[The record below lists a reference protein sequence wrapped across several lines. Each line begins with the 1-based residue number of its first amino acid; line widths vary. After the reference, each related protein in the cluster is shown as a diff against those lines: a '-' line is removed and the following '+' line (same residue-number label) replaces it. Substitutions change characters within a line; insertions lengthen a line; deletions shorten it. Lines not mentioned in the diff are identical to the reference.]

1 MDCFNKDSYLIDDK
15 NKSLLQGGV
24 CPTTSRKRQRRTGFG
39 LFFWGMLEGGGVMKD
54 LCEMQQE
61 TGLKKRMRVHALVK
75 NAVSGRPYLRTV
87 SGCAG
92 SHTDCEMVGGG
103 GGSPKAEAARSC
115 HGATIEQ
122 CLCSPLC
129 PCCSCNPR
137 GQEINKDKAWHS
149 SRLGELYLGPAM
161 GKSLNHS
168 YVDGPLICCKSGCV
182 RCDGLWEWSAG
193 PNDTAPRSTENT
205 RRRCALICHRK
216 RIHRNGSRG

>member
-1 MDCFNKDSYLIDDK
+1 MLWWRTRCQADHIWELC
-15 NKSLLQGGV
+15 QGV
-24 CPTTSRKRQRRTGFG
+24 LAPT
-39 LFFWGMLEGGGVMKD
+39 L
-54 LCEMQQE
+54 
-61 TGLKKRMRVHALVK
+61 
-75 NAVSGRPYLRTV
+75 TV
-87 SGCAG
+87 RWW
-92 SHTDCEMVGGG
+92 VVG

-182 RCDGLWEWSAG
+182 RCDGLREWSAG

-205 RRRCALICHRK
+205 RRRCGLICHRK
-216 RIHRNGSRG
+216 RIHRNGSRVSAYADRLMLDTSL